1 MKIFA
6 EKFGGFGK
14 KPYLCG
20 VYFVEPLKYEK
31 QNEEEGN
38 PDKVKRGREGRK
50 TADLNDINMINKD
63 LFRKKK
69 CC

>member
-1 MKIFA
+1 LGQILKIFA

-31 QNEEEGN
+31 QNEEKFCDFGCY
-38 PDKVKRGREGRK
+38 DV
-50 TADLNDINMINKD
+50 
-63 LFRKKK
+63 
-69 CC
+69 